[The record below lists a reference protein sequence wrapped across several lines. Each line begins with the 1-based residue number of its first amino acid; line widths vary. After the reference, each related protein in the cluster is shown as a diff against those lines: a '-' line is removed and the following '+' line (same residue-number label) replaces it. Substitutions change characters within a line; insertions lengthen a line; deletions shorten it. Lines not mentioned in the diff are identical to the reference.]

1 MTTTCI
7 LRLLTVCA
15 VGYALWAAWYL
26 FRESRRSNR
35 RLPVS
40 DAAPRRREIIGKSRF
55 VLDRRRSL
63 PQAAVAAKTEK
74 GIEKEPIFAPASAP
88 EHPRQ
93 IPPEDLD
100 EVFGEVPAGEQNE
113 PLDIYYPLYEE
124 SFPDTEAEESDD
136 EDETE
141 ELPLL
146 GALARAR
153 GQFRANGR
161 SLPPRGARST
171 YYRLS
176 EGRDGTS
183 PSGLERDRHVRGDRF
198 RLSRRE
204 RQGKEP
210 DRHLLL
216 GIPSANGRRG
226 CGKPLSARCRSRG
239 IRRPR
244 LCVTEKSRTT

>member
-26 FRESRRSNR
+26 FRESRRSYR
-35 RLPVS
+35 RLPGS

-100 EVFGEVPAGEQNE
+100 EVFGVAPEGEPNE
-113 PLDIYYPLYEE
+113 PLEIDFPLYDE
-124 SFPDTEAEESDD
+124 SFPDADAEEPDYD
-136 EDETE
+136 EDDSQQ
-141 ELPLL
+141 LL
-146 GALARAR
+146 DAE
-153 GQFRANGR
+153 
-161 SLPPRGARST
+161 PPEKRRNDLRVVG
-171 YYRLS
+171 
-176 EGRDGTS
+176 
-183 PSGLERDRHVRGDRF
+183 
-198 RLSRRE
+198 SRRW
-204 RQGKEP
+204 QQ
-210 DRHLLL
+210 
-216 GIPSANGRRG
+216 
-226 CGKPLSARCRSRG
+226 
-239 IRRPR
+239 
-244 LCVTEKSRTT
+244 

>member
-7 LRLLTVCA
+7 LRLLTACA

-35 RLPVS
+35 RPPVS

-63 PQAAVAAKTEK
+63 PQAAIAAETEK
-74 GIEKEPIFAPASAP
+74 GIEKEPIFASASAP

-93 IPPEDLD
+93 IPLEDLD

-146 GALARAR
+146 G
-153 GQFRANGR
+153 R
-161 SLPPRGARST
+161 SLAQGVSFEQMGEV
-171 YYRLS
+171 Y
-176 EGRDGTS
+176 
-183 PSGLERDRHVRGDRF
+183 RHVVHDPPITDY
-198 RLSRRE
+198 
-204 RQGKEP
+204 QKEETG
-210 DRHLLL
+210 RLLL
-216 GIPSANGRRG
+216 GLKETDMFEAIVSG
-226 CGKPLSARCRSRG
+226 CPDGNDRVKNLIDTYLSAFH
-239 IRRPR
+239 RRMAAEAAESPSPQGVVPEGFDVR
-244 LCVTEKSRTT
+244 DYV

>member
-55 VLDRRRSL
+55 VLDRRCSL

-146 GALARAR
+146 G
-153 GQFRANGR
+153 R
-161 SLPPRGARST
+161 SLAQGVSFEQMGEV
-171 YYRLS
+171 Y
-176 EGRDGTS
+176 
-183 PSGLERDRHVRGDRF
+183 RHVVHDPPITDY
-198 RLSRRE
+198 
-204 RQGKEP
+204 QKEETG
-210 DRHLLL
+210 RLLL
-216 GIPSANGRRG
+216 GLKETDMFEAIVSGCPDGNDRVKNLIDTYFSAFHRRMAAEAAESPSPQGVVPEGFDVRDY
-226 CGKPLSARCRSRG
+226 
-239 IRRPR
+239 
-244 LCVTEKSRTT
+244 V

>member
-35 RLPVS
+35 RPPIS
-40 DAAPRRREIIGKSRF
+40 DTAPRRKEIIGKSRF
-55 VLDRRRSL
+55 VLDRRRSQ
-63 PQAAVAAKTEK
+63 PQAAVAAETEK
-74 GIEKEPIFAPASAP
+74 SIEKGDIFAPASASA
-88 EHPRQ
+88 PRQ

-146 GALARAR
+146 G
-153 GQFRANGR
+153 R
-161 SLPPRGARST
+161 SLAQGVSFEQMGEV
-171 YYRLS
+171 Y
-176 EGRDGTS
+176 
-183 PSGLERDRHVRGDRF
+183 RHVVHDPPITDD
-198 RLSRRE
+198 
-204 RQGKEP
+204 QKEETG
-210 DRHLLL
+210 RLLL
-216 GIPSANGRRG
+216 GLKETDMFEAIVSG
-226 CGKPLSARCRSRG
+226 CPDGNDRVKNLIDTYLSAFH
-239 IRRPR
+239 RRMAAEAAESPSPQGVVPEGFDVR
-244 LCVTEKSRTT
+244 DYV